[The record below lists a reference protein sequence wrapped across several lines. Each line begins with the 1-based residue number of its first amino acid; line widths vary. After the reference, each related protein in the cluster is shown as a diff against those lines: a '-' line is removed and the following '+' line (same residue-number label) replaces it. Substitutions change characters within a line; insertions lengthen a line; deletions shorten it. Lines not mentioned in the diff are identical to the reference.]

1 MGGTINIM
9 ERTRNEHVQLLLTLF
24 VTSIVISN
32 VIAGKIVK
40 VGFLSFPA
48 SVISYVFTFIL
59 VNLSFEIAGKEG
71 AKRFVKLGF
80 LAQIVASLLIL
91 MGLFLPADPLALDK
105 AQAYKTIL
113 GLNWRITLAS
123 FGAYFTAQAVN
134 LIVFSLKLAKNKSV
148 LNFLS
153 ISIAQFF
160 DTIVFTLI
168 AFLGVYS
175 NLLWLMISQYIV
187 KIIVVFLLNPIFT
200 IVNNK
205 ISKG

>member
-1 MGGTINIM
+1 M
-9 ERTRNEHVQLLLTLF
+9 EKTKAEHSQLLLTLF
-24 VTSIVISN
+24 VTGIVISN

-40 VGFLSFPA
+40 AGFLSFPA

-59 VNLSFEIAGKEG
+59 VNLSFEMVGKEG

-91 MGLFLPADPLALDK
+91 MGLFLPADPLVLDK

-123 FGAYFTAQAVN
+123 FCAYFTAQVLN
-134 LIVFSLKLAKNKSV
+134 LLIYNFKISKSKSV
-148 LNFLS
+148 QNFLS

-160 DTIVFTLI
+160 DTIVFTLV

-175 NLLWLMISQYIV
+175 NLLWLMLSQYIV
-187 KIIVVFLLNPIFT
+187 KVIVVVLLNPIFT